1 MTPSHPPAAVCS
13 VIGGGPDGRLSPAD
27 EARIRDLLGAAG
39 WQAPWGPTPAW
50 AEDCPGL
57 IQWLPGT
64 AESLGSMASPVVK
77 AVHSACPGVHL
88 VIVDASGRSWFTP
101 RPVPASAPASSRG

>member
-1 MTPSHPPAAVCS
+1 MTPNLPPAAVCS

-27 EARIRDLLGAAG
+27 EARVRDLLRGAG

-57 IQWLPGT
+57 IQWLPGPI
-64 AESLGSMASPVVK
+64 ESLEVVALAAVK
-77 AVHSACPGVHL
+77 AVRRACPGVHL
-88 VIVDASGRSWFTP
+88 VMVDASGRSWFTP
-101 RPVPASAPASSRG
+101 RPVPTSAPVASRG